1 MPQTGKLCLHYAS
14 IKFDKNDRKWAW
26 KLNEFF
32 YVIMVNFTRSFL
44 WPIMYIYVHCSGA
57 GDKHFHIRSDPVAV
71 NKQNFSFRFSSE
83 QFLSPPTKAVRRKL
97 VRRRSAKALRG
108 SSFRSISEES
118 LVHSHVRRRENCQE
132 TANSDVATLRCQW
145 RADN

>member
-1 MPQTGKLCLHYAS
+1 
-14 IKFDKNDRKWAW
+14 
-26 KLNEFF
+26 
-32 YVIMVNFTRSFL
+32 
-44 WPIMYIYVHCSGA
+44 MYIYVHCSGA